1 MQTDT
6 GCLKLTCPGALE
18 WGMGFGVELY
28 ISKSRTSKANS
39 LMQYT
44 YTDMHTYISVHR
56 APPDVAAV
64 FGYLVSISV
73 LVLFP
78 LWLLTNTHTHT
89 HRRQAGTHRHICAST
104 CSRCLCMHTK
114 QLQLQ
119 FDAQTKAELS
129 SRYTAALALIL
140 FWARKCNFCLRSR

>member
-1 MQTDT
+1 
-6 GCLKLTCPGALE
+6 
-18 WGMGFGVELY
+18 MGFGVELY

-78 LWLLTNTHTHT
+78 LWLLPNTHTHT
-89 HRRQAGTHRHICAST
+89 HTQAAGRHTQTYMCE
-104 CSRCLCMHTK
+104 H
-114 QLQLQ
+114 LQPLLMY
-119 FDAQTKAELS
+119 AHKAI
-129 SRYTAALALIL
+129 AIAI
-140 FWARKCNFCLRSR
+140 

>member
-89 HRRQAGTHRHICAST
+89 HTGGRQAHTYIYVRAPAAVAYVCTQSNCNCNLMRKQKPNSAPGT
-104 CSRCLCMHTK
+104 L
-114 QLQLQ
+114 
-119 FDAQTKAELS
+119 
-129 SRYTAALALIL
+129 
-140 FWARKCNFCLRSR
+140 LRWP